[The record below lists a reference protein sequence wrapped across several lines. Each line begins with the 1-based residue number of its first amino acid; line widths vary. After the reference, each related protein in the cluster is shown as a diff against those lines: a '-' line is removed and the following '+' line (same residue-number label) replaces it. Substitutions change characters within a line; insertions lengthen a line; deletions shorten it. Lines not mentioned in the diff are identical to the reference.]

1 MSEWFEKRAPIRDK
15 FMALFWVHIVLVTAA
30 GLGTALALAGFGM
43 AAFLAPAAALVLTAI
58 VVMKARRMI
67 CDPYVST
74 VVRTEALAA
83 GDLDSPIAYTEYSDC
98 VGRLSR
104 AMGIFRDQAVALRE
118 ATRIEREI
126 VAGELTKAMG
136 ELARGNLAYRIA
148 KPFPGETERLRED
161 FNQALGV
168 LAAAMGDVAASA
180 GSIDTGAAEI
190 RAASDDLAART
201 EQQAARLEEAS
212 AAMQQVTALVGENAA
227 RAGEINRAVSEAHSE
242 AAAGGSVVERA
253 VEAMNAIQ
261 QSSQGVAQIISVI
274 DGIAFQT
281 NLLALNAGVEAARAG
296 DAGKGFA
303 VVATEVRALAQRS
316 ADAAREIGQLIK
328 SSTGHV
334 ERGVELVGETGEV
347 LRQIVD
353 RVGGVSTL
361 VEGITESAQRQSEML
376 AGVAGTVTDLDRM
389 TQQNAAMVEQST
401 AAARTLATVAQQLT
415 GQTARFQT
423 GAAPV
428 STQHAPPVAIARP
441 AARPRRAAP
450 VVSGNLALKAPA
462 EADWAEF

>member
-1 MSEWFEKRAPIRDK
+1 MWNWFEQRAPIRSK
-15 FMALFWVHIVLVTAA
+15 FMAMFWVHLAFVGTAS
-30 GLGTALALAGFGM
+30 LGTALALAGFGA
-43 AAFLAPAAALVLTAI
+43 AAFLAPAAAFALTAMF
-58 VVMKARRMI
+58 VLQSRRMI
-67 CDPYVST
+67 CDPYVAT

-83 GDLDSPIAYTEYSDC
+83 GDLDSPIGHTDYSDC

-104 AMGIFRDQAVALRE
+104 ALGVFRDQAVALRE

-126 VAGELTKAMG
+126 VAGELTRAMG
-136 ELARGNLAYRIA
+136 ELARGNLAYRIS

-161 FNQALGV
+161 FNAALGV
-168 LAAAMGDVAASA
+168 LAAAMGEVAASA
-180 GSIDTGAAEI
+180 SSIDTGAEEI

-227 RAGEINRAVSEAHSE
+227 RAIEINHAVSEAHGE

-253 VEAMNAIQ
+253 VDAMNAIQ

-296 DAGKGFA
+296 DAGRGFA

-328 SSTGHV
+328 ASTGHV
-334 ERGVELVGETGEV
+334 ERGVELVG
-347 LRQIVD
+347 
-353 RVGGVSTL
+353 
-361 VEGITESAQRQSEML
+361 
-376 AGVAGTVTDLDRM
+376 
-389 TQQNAAMVEQST
+389 
-401 AAARTLATVAQQLT
+401 
-415 GQTARFQT
+415 
-423 GAAPV
+423 
-428 STQHAPPVAIARP
+428 
-441 AARPRRAAP
+441 
-450 VVSGNLALKAPA
+450 
-462 EADWAEF
+462 